1 MRERTIDTASIW
13 DKTIYIDYIHKV
25 LKSIVHDR
33 EFLGFNKAFDNQET
47 VQVVLFSEF
56 ST

>member
-13 DKTIYIDYIHKV
+13 DKTKTVHFIHKV
-25 LKSIVHDR
+25 LKSFVHDR
-33 EFLGFNKAFDNQET
+33 EQLGLNKAFCNPVT
-47 VQVVLFSEF
+47 VPIVLFSES